1 MVSFSVFI
9 QIPIIAV
16 WWAKCWGA
24 YHERSYSW
32 PKAIKFSLAPP
43 SYNGILLPVKERSGS
58 NWQIYNHESSNHECC
73 NDSERSEVTKYHCR
87 FHRRRVPDGE
97 VFTNT
102 QRNTQENIKYSQTS
116 CELHLGRHVTLEDGI
131 LKMAVH
137 SASTAVRITSDR
149 VVVMSGA
156 NVQKFHVFDL

>member
-1 MVSFSVFI
+1 MRLSFLF
-9 QIPIIAV
+9 
-16 WWAKCWGA
+16 
-24 YHERSYSW
+24 
-32 PKAIKFSLAPP
+32 FPP
-43 SYNGILLPVKERSGS
+43 SYNGILLPVKQPSGS

-102 QRNTQENIKYSQTS
+102 KRNTQENIKYSQTR

-131 LKMAVH
+131 LEMAVH

-149 VVVMSGA
+149 IVVMSGA
-156 NVQKFHVFDL
+156 MCRNFTSSICSFCVPASQDLQPTDYIARVEFCGQIKENHQL